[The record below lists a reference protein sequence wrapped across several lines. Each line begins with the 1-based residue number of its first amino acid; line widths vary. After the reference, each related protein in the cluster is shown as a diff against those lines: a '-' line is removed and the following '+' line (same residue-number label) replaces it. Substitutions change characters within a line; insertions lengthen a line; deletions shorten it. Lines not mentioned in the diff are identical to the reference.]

1 MEPDLDDA
9 TVRSFLPPTRNI
21 VIHLAVIAAISVI
34 GGPLLGLFVFNAP
47 RGEMLRLSLGTGLA
61 WGLSFAFVA
70 AFIYTAW
77 LLRGAWRAYRKHLA
91 AQKMEAF
98 YRAIES
104 DAPDR
109 RQ

>member
-1 MEPDLDDA
+1 VEPRLDDA

-21 VIHLAVIAAISVI
+21 LVHIAVIAAISVI

-47 RGEMLRLSLGTGLA
+47 RGEMLTLSLGTGFA

-77 LLRGAWRAYRKHLA
+77 ILFRTWKAYHKHMA
-91 AQKMEAF
+91 ALKMEAF
-98 YRAIES
+98 YRAIEGEQAK
-104 DAPDR
+104 D
-109 RQ
+109 

>member
-21 VIHLAVIAAISVI
+21 MIHLAVIAAISVI
-34 GGPLLGLFVFNAP
+34 GGPLLGLYVFGEV
-47 RGEMLRLSLGTGLA
+47 RGVTLQLSLGTGLA

-77 LLRGAWRAYRKHLA
+77 LIRHVTKGYRKRETER
-91 AQKMEAF
+91 KTEAF
-98 YRAIES
+98 YRAIEGE
-104 DAPDR
+104 PKE
-109 RQ
+109 

>member
-1 MEPDLDDA
+1 MEPRLDDA

-21 VIHLAVIAAISVI
+21 LVHIAVIAAISVI

-47 RGEMLRLSLGTGLA
+47 RGEMLTLSLGTGFA

-77 LLRGAWRAYRKHLA
+77 ILSRTWQAYRKHVA
-91 AQKMEAF
+91 ALKMEAF
-98 YRAIES
+98 YRAIEG
-104 DAPDR
+104 DKPDH
-109 RQ
+109 Q